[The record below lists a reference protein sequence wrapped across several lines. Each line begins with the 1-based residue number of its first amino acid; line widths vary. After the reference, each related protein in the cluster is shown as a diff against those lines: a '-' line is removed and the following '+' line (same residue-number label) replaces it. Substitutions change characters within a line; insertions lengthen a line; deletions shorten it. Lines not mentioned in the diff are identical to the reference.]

1 MPAGRNV
8 RTGKSFGGMNASR
21 GNTISA
27 TNFPRR
33 VGFGK
38 LVPTLRMPRPKQ
50 RRNFAPDPTPA
61 RAKTG
66 GTSTGGGTT
75 CDCAVPAA
83 AGFSGDSC
91 EVLSAAAQNCDANAA
106 YSFVYDEAE
115 GGAYCDFNGAAR
127 IADFQDATNAD
138 DRCYFYRAGD
148 LPANRAGF
156 LCDDHFG
163 AGNFPSS
170 ALPAEVSF
178 NCPANSELDGTTYSC
193 VCSSSHPRGS
203 PPDCHALRTLT
214 VDASAADGVLA
225 ARTSGGTDIAEGNSA
240 QIRTDES
247 VVFTATPDSRLH
259 VLLRWTGACGADGV
273 NPEIV
278 DRGRGAQTC
287 EVPAGRADVQAGAVF
302 GDLPCPPNS
311 RVINSADPTRCV
323 CNNGYYDK
331 VGVDGDYETL
341 ECVTR
346 RITRDHI
353 AVQTG
358 GNRCVKGAFDN
369 AQQVDPFI
377 AEFGIPCHFGN
388 FIVNSRDCYI
398 VRDGQVPVA
407 GKAIRSDSRFVE
419 YIGGPS
425 AVSELGNYPDR
436 LCEVMYPACDAG
448 LGQLP
453 ADGNNPFAGC
463 RVTSE
468 RCLAADAH
476 SVPHGSGGYCVCDA
490 ANNYEGEVGS
500 CELRRTVSVSAAQ
513 NGAVVLTVRL
523 TSAAAGETARVAS
536 AAPATFIATPDSG
549 YYVSRWTGACAADAN
564 PSPVSAPTGEGDAP
578 AAPQTC
584 VVAAGT
590 EDISAGAEFAPIE
603 DCASRHLTQAT
614 ATTCGGVDYASLA
627 AAQRIGAAEVARSCA
642 DAGGNAGTV
651 RATGPDFAVVNDVGR
666 RCTFAS
672 NDPRNCHALDPGKT
686 VPEGYAILAPE
697 SNGYCD
703 DIHPDC
709 SVSGG
714 ESQLANNPLSGCKY
728 VVNLDEVD
736 NGTLTARWTG
746 DARFPADLDDGD
758 FVPGGA
764 TVTFA
769 AAPNPGYYV
778 SLWAGCGAADENTG
792 EHSDGARK
800 ECEAV
805 ASAPLTV
812 SVAFADI
819 DECRTARN
827 NCDANAACADHPF
840 ANVAPRCECN
850 DRFLGD
856 GRTCN
861 PARTV
866 NLSPVV
872 NGMLAAGWLH
882 AVNVE
887 DGELVPQSARLV
899 FTATPTVGY
908 YVSGWTGDCENNA
921 TATTGGDDAPG
932 TPQTCEVAPGSADVA
947 AGATFAA
954 IADCSPL
961 NRVNETATTCGACE
975 LGRAT
980 ADSGDADDGTVAC
993 SVETCADTT
1002 FVNGGTVCVPY
1013 DIIVDAR
1020 NCDDAGWRVDKTHI
1034 VRCHVPLRFYPGG
1047 GANQGLVPT
1056 LLRRPQLRLPLS
1068 FRGRRQRRGG
1078 HS

>member
-1 MPAGRNV
+1 MLFRPIASGAGRAGGGICVNLYFFGVFGLAEVFGGIIFARWNFCEMEKQEKASFATTSKATPKDGAITGAPSGLSAPSGSSAVLRVAAVVAVAALLVSAAADFARAQSAETGVSGILPAGVPLEGAIAEADAEAVCNALGLSYRFFSSSAIFCH
-8 RTGKSFGGMNASR
+8 TGADPLSFSGTGSTTLGALAELRDCARGRKPITGAGPDLACGAQCPDGEVVR
-21 GNTISA
+21 GNECVAGEYNQCDELPAPCRVWQTCSDTSHA
-27 TNFPRR
+27 TTETTAELCAGPDA
-33 VGFGK
+33 
-38 LVPTLRMPRPKQ
+38 RPCE
-50 RRNFAPDPTPA
+50 N
-61 RAKTG
+61 G

-840 ANVAPRCECN
+840 ANVAPALRMQRPVSRRRA
-850 DRFLGD
+850 DLQSGPD
-856 GRTCN
+856 GQ
-861 PARTV
+861 
-866 NLSPVV
+866 SF
-872 NGMLAAGWLH
+872 AGCQRD
-882 AVNVE
+882 A
-887 DGELVPQSARLV
+887 
-899 FTATPTVGY
+899 
-908 YVSGWTGDCENNA
+908 C
-921 TATTGGDDAPG
+921 GG
-932 TPQTCEVAPGSADVA
+932 VA
-947 AGATFAA
+947 A
-954 IADCSPL
+954 C
-961 NRVNETATTCGACE
+961 
-975 LGRAT
+975 
-980 ADSGDADDGTVAC
+980 
-993 SVETCADTT
+993 
-1002 FVNGGTVCVPY
+1002 
-1013 DIIVDAR
+1013 
-1020 NCDDAGWRVDKTHI
+1020 
-1034 VRCHVPLRFYPGG
+1034 
-1047 GANQGLVPT
+1047 
-1056 LLRRPQLRLPLS
+1056 
-1068 FRGRRQRRGG
+1068 RQC
-1078 HS
+1078 